1 MSIFAMLGMDGQSL
15 IVYHYISMLCIVV
28 EKYFGII
35 KENSL
40 IINLSNFL
48 HRKIEIVI
56 PGLTGDV
63 RTTASYL
70 YIKTSQR
77 STLDTATHGTCC
89 FYMCRAQNAS
99 IRVLPLSKSQHIDA
113 FCAQVVHGI
122 AEYMYNS

>member
-48 HRKIEIVI
+48 HRKIEPENKVNHQ
-56 PGLTGDV
+56 
-63 RTTASYL
+63 
-70 YIKTSQR
+70 KTNLFKFP
-77 STLDTATHGTCC
+77 T
-89 FYMCRAQNAS
+89 
-99 IRVLPLSKSQHIDA
+99 
-113 FCAQVVHGI
+113 
-122 AEYMYNS
+122 

>member
-48 HRKIEIVI
+48 HRKINNEIN
-56 PGLTGDV
+56 GNRQKRHLF
-63 RTTASYL
+63 
-70 YIKTSQR
+70 KN
-77 STLDTATHGTCC
+77 TH
-89 FYMCRAQNAS
+89 
-99 IRVLPLSKSQHIDA
+99 
-113 FCAQVVHGI
+113 
-122 AEYMYNS
+122 